1 MKRETWYLT
10 PKSQE
15 EKQDVP
21 FVVGGLYKNSY
32 NEFFILIRVTNY
44 KYFLVNVSDGETTH
58 NCYLSKREMQ
68 DEFSNRYTL
77 VANQIEVKP

>member
-15 EKQDVP
+15 ETQDVP
-21 FVVGGLYKNSY
+21 FVVGGLYKDKSG
-32 NEFFILIRVTNY
+32 EFCILIRVISY
-44 KYFLVNVSDGETTH
+44 KYFLVRVSDGETTH
-58 NCYLSKREMQ
+58 TSFLSKTETQ
-68 DEFSNRYTL
+68 AVLNDNCTL

>member
-21 FVVGGLYKNSY
+21 FVVGGLYKNK
-32 NEFFILIRVTNY
+32 NDVFHILVRVVDDE
-44 KYFLVNVSDGETTH
+44 YFLVRIYNGETTSATA
-58 NCYLSKREMQ
+58 LTKKEMQ
-68 DEFSNRYTL
+68 EWLNNRHTL